1 MKRMSMAGMIPVAR
15 GGVLNESDTLPG
27 MGYRELPPPESL
39 ASHVCCLW
47 WSDGPGR
54 RVLPDG
60 CADIVWTGSQLLV
73 AGPATRAVV
82 PSVVS
87 KEGKL
92 GVRFRVGAAPLGL
105 GLPAG
110 ELRDQSV
117 GLGDL
122 WREGDELTERVAE
135 AAGPAARLDLM
146 VRAVAARV
154 AGEAGPD
161 SLVREAV
168 HALTNP
174 RARVDAVG
182 RRLAISERQLRRRFE
197 AAVGYSPRV
206 LARVLRLQRFL

>member
-1 MKRMSMAGMIPVAR
+1 MSMAGMIAATR

-27 MGYRELPPPESL
+27 MGYRELPPPGSL

-87 KEGKL
+87 KEVKL

-105 GLPAG
+105 GLPSG

-122 WREGDELTERVAE
+122 WRGSGRMTGRGAEGG
-135 AAGPAARLDLM
+135 GPA
-146 VRAVAARV
+146 
-154 AGEAGPD
+154 G
-161 SLVREAV
+161 
-168 HALTNP
+168 
-174 RARVDAVG
+174 G
-182 RRLAISERQLRRRFE
+182 R
-197 AAVGYSPRV
+197 G
-206 LARVLRLQRFL
+206 